1 MRVVPVR
8 GKVADF
14 FRTCPVTEIL
24 ISGIADAIMRREM
37 ELSTRFFN
45 PPADHFFLLGP
56 RGTGKTSW
64 TCQRFPDAL
73 RLDLL
78 DPETLRSMAARPERL
93 REQVA
98 ASPGVKQVVIDEVQ
112 KLPELLDVVHW
123 MIEEKGGV
131 QFILTGSSA
140 RKLRRGGVNL
150 LGGRAAQ
157 RTLHPFMAAEMGSVF
172 RLEEVLTTG
181 MLPLVHGAVDPAEIL
196 RAYNGLYLR
205 EEVQAEGLVRNT
217 GAFSRFLEAIS
228 FSQASV
234 LNRANVARD
243 CQVNRKSVEGY
254 IEILEDLLLAFRVP
268 VFTRRAKRE
277 LAAHPKFFFFD
288 AGVFRANRPT
298 GPLDSSS
305 DIDGAALEGLVAQHL
320 RAWCDYSAG
329 EHRLHYWQ
337 TRSKVE
343 VDFVVYGADGLHA
356 VEVKNSQQV
365 RPEDLR
371 GLRAFGEDYP
381 ESRRILLYRGKDRLL
396 QNGVLCL
403 PCEEFLK
410 ALVPG
415 RFPE

>member
-1 MRVVPVR
+1 
-8 GKVADF
+8 
-14 FRTCPVTEIL
+14 
-24 ISGIADAIMRREM
+24 
-37 ELSTRFFN
+37 
-45 PPADHFFLLGP
+45 
-56 RGTGKTSW
+56 
-64 TCQRFPDAL
+64 
-73 RLDLL
+73 
-78 DPETLRSMAARPERL
+78 
-93 REQVA
+93 
-98 ASPGVKQVVIDEVQ
+98 
-112 KLPELLDVVHW
+112 

-234 LNRANVARD
+234 LNLANVARE

-254 IEILEDLLLAFRVP
+254 VEILEDLLLAFRVP